1 MERAKIVE
9 SHSEAA
15 SLLRH
20 MIQSG
25 DWVLVKGSRRMAM
38 EKIAERLA
46 EGRA

>member
-1 MERAKIVE
+1 VE
-9 SHSEAA
+9 SHSEAV
-15 SLLRH
+15 SLLRQ

-38 EKIAERLA
+38 EKIVERLA